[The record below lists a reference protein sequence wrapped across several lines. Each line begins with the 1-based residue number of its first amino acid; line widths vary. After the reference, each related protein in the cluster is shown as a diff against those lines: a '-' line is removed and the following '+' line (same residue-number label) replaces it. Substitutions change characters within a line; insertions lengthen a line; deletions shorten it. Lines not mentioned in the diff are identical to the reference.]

1 MTEHNAMTRA
11 IQSRREDL
19 TPAEMDAL
27 TGVFTRPRPDMAF
40 SFDDLQDA
48 KKMQSAT
55 TTTTGCGMTR
65 EDAHL
70 AATVAITIIFG
81 AIVGAVATIVL
92 SSLLTVEAIAPT
104 AAEVSAPGFDL
115 EAKLAEVQ
123 P

>member
-1 MTEHNAMTRA
+1 MTRA
-11 IQSRREDL
+11 IQCRREGL

-40 SFDDLQDA
+40 SFDDLMDA
-48 KKMQSAT
+48 KNQP
-55 TTTTGCGMTR
+55 TTTGGGMTR

-70 AATVAITIIFG
+70 TATVAITFVFGAIFG
-81 AIVGAVATIVL
+81 AVVSIVL
-92 SSLLTVEAIAPT
+92 SSLLTIEALAPT

>member
-1 MTEHNAMTRA
+1 MNRA
-11 IQSRREDL
+11 IQCRREDM
-19 TPAEMDAL
+19 TPAKLDSL

-48 KKMQSAT
+48 KKMQS
-55 TTTTGCGMTR
+55 TTGGGMTR

-81 AIVGAVATIVL
+81 AIVGAVFTIVL
-92 SSLLTVEAIAPT
+92 SSLLTVEAMAPT
-104 AAEVSAPGFDL
+104 AAEVMSADFSL
-115 EAKLAEVQ
+115 EHKLAEVA

>member
-1 MTEHNAMTRA
+1 MTRA
-11 IQSRREDL
+11 IQCRREDL

-48 KKMQSAT
+48 KKTQS
-55 TTTTGCGMTR
+55 TTGGGMTR

-81 AIVGAVATIVL
+81 AIVGAVVTIVL
-92 SSLLTVEAIAPT
+92 SSLLTVEAMAPT
-104 AAEVSAPGFDL
+104 AAEVMADDFSL
-115 EAKLAEVQ
+115 ERKVAEVE

>member
-1 MTEHNAMTRA
+1 MTRA
-11 IQSRREDL
+11 IQCRREGL
-19 TPAEMDAL
+19 TPAELDAL

-48 KKMQSAT
+48 KKMQS
-55 TTTTGCGMTR
+55 TTGGGMTR

-81 AIVGAVATIVL
+81 AIIGAVITIIL
-92 SSLLTVEAIAPT
+92 SSLLTVEVMAPT
-104 AAEVSAPGFDL
+104 AAEVMAADFSL
-115 EAKLAEVQ
+115 EHKLAEVS

>member
-1 MTEHNAMTRA
+1 MIRA
-11 IQSRREDL
+11 IQCRREGL

-27 TGVFTRPRPDMAF
+27 TGLFARPRPDMAF

-48 KKMQSAT
+48 KKMQS
-55 TTTTGCGMTR
+55 TTGGGMTR
-65 EDAHL
+65 EDAHI
-70 AATVAITIIFG
+70 AATVALTIIFG
-81 AIVGAVATIVL
+81 AIIGAVATIVL

-115 EAKLAEVQ
+115 EAKLSEVA